1 MMRGGKIETESVEH
15 ALEDMTI
22 KSKAFFLII
31 VCTPFQ
37 NPKIQIKQSIVE
49 LISSPVCKV
58 VEYVPVMDM
67 T

>member
-1 MMRGGKIETESVEH
+1 MMGGKIETESIDR

-31 VCTPFQ
+31 VCIPFQ
-37 NPKIQIKQSIVE
+37 NLKIQINQSIVE

-58 VEYVPVMDM
+58 VEYISVMDM

>member
-37 NPKIQIKQSIVE
+37 NPKENTNKTINCRTDF
-49 LISSPVCKV
+49 LTCL
-58 VEYVPVMDM
+58 
-67 T
+67 